1 MLSCRITK
9 GLDIMRGSLDDY
21 HRLARYHYRENRLG
35 PHAAIFAI
43 RPSKRLAARAGT
55 KTIGVIVYRTP
66 SPSVELRSL
75 ATDNFLKGFDRKT
88 QMTLLN
94 KNVRCISRVIIE
106 PRFRSLGLAGRLVR
120 ETMPKINVPIIEA
133 MAVMGQINPFLEKAG
148 MKPYIASRPVRCAQ
162 LIEAFSAVGIEEKEL
177 IDAVKVQR
185 KLEQL
190 ATTQAEFI
198 ERQIKHFLKAYG
210 RRRDMQPSLRRTK
223 YILSRLTTR
232 AVYYIWFNPKLDLI
246 TD

>member
-9 GLDIMRGSLDDY
+9 GLDIVRGNLDDY

-43 RPSKRLAARAGT
+43 RPSKSLAARAGT

-66 SPSVELRSL
+66 SPSVELRNL
-75 ATDNFLKGFDRKT
+75 ATDNFLKGFERKT

-106 PRFRSLGLAGRLVR
+106 PRFRSLGLASRLVR
-120 ETMPKINVPIIEA
+120 ETMPKMNVPIIEA
-133 MAVMGQINPFLEKAG
+133 MAVMGKVNPFLEKAG
-148 MKPYIASRPVRCAQ
+148 MKPYAMGQPVRYAQ
-162 LIEAFSAVGIEEKEL
+162 FLEAFSAVGIEKKEL

-198 ERQIKHFLKAYG
+198 ECQIKHFLKAYG
-210 RRRDMQPSLRRTK
+210 RRRDMQPSLQRTK
-223 YILSRLTTR
+223 YVLNRLTAR
-232 AVYYIWFNPKLDLI
+232 AVYYIWFNPELDLI